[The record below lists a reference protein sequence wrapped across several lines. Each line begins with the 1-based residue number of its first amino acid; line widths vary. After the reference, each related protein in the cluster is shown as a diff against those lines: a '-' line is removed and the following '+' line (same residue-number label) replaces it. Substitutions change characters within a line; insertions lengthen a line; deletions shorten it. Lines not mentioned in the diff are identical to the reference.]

1 MLVCGV
7 AVVPS
12 VAGRVLTPGSST
24 APAAAGPSGTA
35 AVQLYSVQCTPCSTA
50 HACCAV
56 LHRNVTPVLLL
67 HHRTPPPSPVTL
79 SDSLYYYTHFY
90 YALSTLSLLST
101 RLLRLYCYYYCF
113 QHKSS
118 SHHTYKAYILCPFLV
133 NLSFIGSPKM
143 YYWRL
148 KSNPPSSNIIQNK
161 RHNACR
167 HWVCIKRVGA
177 SSFLQSQSLKLW
189 NNEDYKGIWIED
201 DMEYGGHNVWVH
213 NVKIFNIPK
222 CP

>member
-1 MLVCGV
+1 MVFPFPLPLGESVTTLPLLITVLVCGV

-67 HHRTPPPSPVTL
+67 LHHRTPPPSPVTL
-79 SDSLYYYTHFY
+79 SDSLYYTLHTFLLC
-90 YALSTLSLLST
+90 ALYSLST

-113 QHKSS
+113 
-118 SHHTYKAYILCPFLV
+118 
-133 NLSFIGSPKM
+133 
-143 YYWRL
+143 
-148 KSNPPSSNIIQNK
+148 
-161 RHNACR
+161 
-167 HWVCIKRVGA
+167 
-177 SSFLQSQSLKLW
+177 
-189 NNEDYKGIWIED
+189 
-201 DMEYGGHNVWVH
+201 
-213 NVKIFNIPK
+213 
-222 CP
+222 

>member
-1 MLVCGV
+1 M

-24 APAAAGPSGTA
+24 APAPAGPSGTA

-90 YALSTLSLLST
+90 YALSTLSTINQTTEAVLL
-101 RLLRLYCYYYCF
+101 LLLLPTQIF
-113 QHKSS
+113 FTS
-118 SHHTYKAYILCPFLV
+118 
-133 NLSFIGSPKM
+133 
-143 YYWRL
+143 
-148 KSNPPSSNIIQNK
+148 
-161 RHNACR
+161 
-167 HWVCIKRVGA
+167 CIRGLHLHIVPIFGK
-177 SSFLQSQSLKLW
+177 LKL
-189 NNEDYKGIWIED
+189 YKQSKD
-201 DMEYGGHNVWVH
+201 VLLKAK
-213 NVKIFNIPK
+213 VKSTILQYNPK
-222 CP
+222 